1 VRDFGSLAR
10 PSVILAVGSAILL
23 GASVITI
30 ERFSSSGQQPLQGIL
45 EQVTDIVTPEN
56 SP

>member
-30 ERFSSSGQQPLQGIL
+30 ERFSSSGQQPFKEIL
-45 EQVTDIVTPEN
+45 EQVTDIVIPEN